1 MSRLA
6 ASLSGIESNIKLS
19 SDWEEPPLVE
29 KAAIA
34 LNPGG
39 GRLASCSFRAKTSFL
54 KMKLNPF
61 NGSQYHLS
69 TSQVAV

>member
-1 MSRLA
+1 MSRLTA
-6 ASLSGIESNIKLS
+6 GLGRIESNIELS

-39 GRLASCSFRAKTSFL
+39 GRLASCSFRAETSFL
-54 KMKLNPF
+54 RMKSKPV
-61 NGSQYHLS
+61 NGSQDHLS

>member
-1 MSRLA
+1 MSRLT
-6 ASLSGIESNIKLS
+6 ASLGGIESNIELR

-39 GRLASCSFRAKTSFL
+39 GRLASCSFRAKASF
-54 KMKLNPF
+54 F
-61 NGSQYHLS
+61 EDEIR
-69 TSQVAV
+69 TF